1 MGLFFC
7 VVLPDQ
13 RRLSL
18 RAGRIDGEVNVSLDV
33 RPEGATT

>member
-13 RRLSL
+13 RLLGL
-18 RAGRIDGEVNVSLDV
+18 RAGRIDGEISVSLDV
-33 RPEGATT
+33 RPQGATN